1 MLIRLSIE
9 GRPMRVTLA
18 LIATALTAAP
28 AQAEQSPAPSTPAP
42 APAIP
47 PELTDP
53 KTLDHVTSTIGA
65 LSKAFMNIPV
75 GEVEAA
81 IEQRPVR
88 PEDRTKTVRD
98 LAGPDAERELQQDVA
113 QNREAM
119 KAGMTA
125 MARSLPALTK
135 AMEGL
140 EEELARA
147 AANIPRPDYP
157 RR

>member
-1 MLIRLSIE
+1 MRQQFALLSA
-9 GRPMRVTLA
+9 L
-18 LIATALTAAP
+18 LIASPAAAATPGEPTAP
-28 AQAEQSPAPSTPAP
+28 AAS
-42 APAIP
+42 AIP
-47 PELTDP
+47 PVLTDP
-53 KTLDHVTSTIGA
+53 KTLDQVTAAMGA
-65 LSKAFMNIPV
+65 LSKAFMNMPI

-81 IEQRPVR
+81 LEQRPVR
-88 PEDRTKTVRD
+88 SEDRTKTMRD
-98 LAGPDAERELQQDVA
+98 FAGPDAERHIQQDLA

-147 AANIPRPDYP
+147 AATIPRPDYP